1 MNIDLKNIFGDLT
14 SLEPKF
20 TSTIL
25 KAFKENSSDQLDYL
39 KFKQAILSLES
50 LNLDET
56 TRIQSAL
63 TTMQAMGV
71 KKQDLINSVKQYD
84 AILGREQSEFVA
96 ALNKQI
102 KIKIDGE
109 QDRLAKYQKEIEN
122 IAKKIEELKA
132 KSQQYQEAIDQSDS
146 KISEA
151 RSKIQATNDQFV
163 KTYDY
168 FKGLIASDLAAI
180 KNQ

>member
-1 MNIDLKNIFGDLT
+1 MNIDLKHIFGDLAD
-14 SLEPKF
+14 LEPKF

-56 TRIQSAL
+56 TRIQSAF

-71 KKQDLINSVKQYD
+71 KKQDLVKSIKQYEG
-84 AILGREQSEFVA
+84 ILSREQSEFIA

-102 KIKIDGE
+102 KLKIDGE
-109 QDRLAKYQKEIEN
+109 QERLAKYEKEIEN
-122 IAKKIEELKA
+122 IARKIEELKA
-132 KSQQYQEAIDQSDS
+132 KSKQYQEAIDNSDI
-146 KISEA
+146 KIKEA
-151 RSKIQATNDQFV
+151 RTKIQATNDQFV

-168 FKGLIASDLAAI
+168 FKGIIASDLEAI